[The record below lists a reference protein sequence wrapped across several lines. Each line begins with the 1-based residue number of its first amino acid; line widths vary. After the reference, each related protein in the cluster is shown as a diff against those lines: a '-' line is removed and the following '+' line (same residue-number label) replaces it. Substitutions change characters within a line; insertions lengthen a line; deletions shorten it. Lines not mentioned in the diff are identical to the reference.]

1 MKFNCF
7 YEVKIIKGKRTR
19 TEKWGYFPYSIVK
32 KDVKE
37 LYKEGA
43 NAVELEIIT
52 QEEFDLH
59 MNMEQQ
65 TITQEEFDKQNRKYE
80 RI

>member
-7 YEVKIIKGKRTR
+7 YEVKIIKGKQTR

-37 LYKEGA
+37 LYKDGA
-43 NAVELEIIT
+43 NKVKLRKIT
-52 QEEFDLH
+52 EKEF
-59 MNMEQQ
+59 N
-65 TITQEEFDKQNRKYE
+65 KK
-80 RI
+80 

>member
-1 MKFNCF
+1 MYRKIFNWSTFCSISKMKFNCF

-37 LYKEGA
+37 LYKDGV
-43 NAVELEIIT
+43 NNVKLKKIT
-52 QEEFDLH
+52 EKEF
-59 MNMEQQ
+59 N
-65 TITQEEFDKQNRKYE
+65 KK
-80 RI
+80 